1 MVFWPNVYYLQ
12 RCSFPAIFSN
22 EACCRGKLMVN
33 HRLTYVST
41 QLSLTALFFNLN
53 LDFFYEQ
60 PEQHPMSLGE
70 IQLKEL

>member
-1 MVFWPNVYYLQ
+1 
-12 RCSFPAIFSN
+12 
-22 EACCRGKLMVN
+22 MVN